1 MDLARTAEVRRA
13 EVNCKVPRSSNKVIL
28 PTISWRGSGIVPM
41 CKTSPPTIPQ
51 PHNAAHC
58 LFHEHRRRLIWG
70 PHLDRPVI
78 ADGRKH
84 VAPIRGH
91 INAHDLA
98 LMASQ
103 SLKTRKCLPG
113 PDLHRGGSVTDGFG
127 FQLWIPGSGGYQYIP
142 VIENGAS
149 GRASGRATLAFTKQ
163 SKEPLTM

>member
-1 MDLARTAEVRRA
+1 MARVGKSTHVQ
-13 EVNCKVPRSSNKVIL
+13 NFPPNHSS
-28 PTISWRGSGIVPM
+28 T
-41 CKTSPPTIPQ
+41 PQ
-51 PHNAAHC
+51 RHNAAHC
-58 LFHEHRRRLIWG
+58 FPGVLFHEHRRRLIWS
-70 PHLDRPVI
+70 PHLDSSVI

-103 SLKTRKCLPG
+103 SLKTRECLPR
-113 PDLHRGGSVTDGFG
+113 PDLHRGGVVTDGVG

-149 GRASGRATLAFTKQ
+149 GRASGSSTLAFTKQ